1 MVSRLRGNDVRMAP
15 PLWIADQVRND
26 GLSGNA
32 SCVFAMVSRLRGN
45 DVRLAPPL
53 WIADQVRN
61 DGLDGNDDMV
71 LHKVSSRMTVW
82 LAQKLSNKRL
92 IFK

>member
-1 MVSRLRGNDVRMAP
+1 MRNGLAPRSYPAGTQRG
-15 PLWIADQVRND
+15 
-26 GLSGNA
+26 
-32 SCVFAMVSRLRGN
+32 VFP
-45 DVRLAPPL
+45 PPL

-71 LHKVSSRMTVW
+71 LHKVSSEMMVW

-92 IFK
+92 IFQIRAS